1 LAIASEPSRQEVSR
15 QLAEVFE
22 VEAAAHTKQ
31 EILAQ
36 PPIRRFGDL
45 DLSCDSGVRHACG
58 GDHGFTPQVENR
70 AIPTV
75 TQLAGYVNQ
84 DGTAATDG
92 TDGVGITID
101 GTAFEVKTFSDNG
114 CNNATTATAPNDRVL
129 CVGGIGTP

>member
-1 LAIASEPSRQEVSR
+1 MN
-15 QLAEVFE
+15 
-22 VEAAAHTKQ
+22 KQ
-31 EILAQ
+31 SGFTLIELVAVLVILALLGAMAV
-36 PPIRRFGDL
+36 PRFVDMQTQAMTAAQNGSKNAVKSAHSL
-45 DLSCDSGVRHACG
+45 YIA
-58 GDHGFTPQVENR
+58 ENR